1 MKSMVLADSLCRTAD
16 SNEFE
21 FGKSQVSIPLEDS
34 IKHASE
40 MLGNKYYICQI

>member
-1 MKSMVLADSLCRTAD
+1 MKSMVLADSLFRTAD

-21 FGKSQVSIPLEDS
+21 FGKSQVSITLEDS